1 MKHSGAFHVL
11 IKHAKV
17 VRAVLISLYGP
28 DKHVERTTCVRNSN
42 SQTLPADTSGSQN
55 QSETE
60 SKLFSSFICFR
71 SIDGCRRL
79 PHKHRS
85 MNSDREI
92 GKGDRDER
100 IWPNFAKEGIAEFL

>member
-1 MKHSGAFHVL
+1 MDAGV
-11 IKHAKV
+11 
-17 VRAVLISLYGP
+17 
-28 DKHVERTTCVRNSN
+28 
-42 SQTLPADTSGSQN
+42 
-55 QSETE
+55 
-60 SKLFSSFICFR
+60 
-71 SIDGCRRL
+71 L